1 MLWSSI
7 FVTFVAKKIHWIVV
21 WILPESPGKE
31 YSSNPFEHCIALG
44 DSSLIESFLR
54 IIFIQINQLTLQSVE
69 ISLHGGVIIGTSCF
83 THALCHMNRFAKFY
97 ECFGSIMQIYD
108 CTVVAYFMIF
118 QKQIG
123 KIGTP
128 FLIDFICCIFFS
140 NTLCGLPC
148 SYSGVFGS
156 CSKHLDRY

>member
-1 MLWSSI
+1 MYVKDASHRLWRLCPWH
-7 FVTFVAKKIHWIVV
+7 TRNT
-21 WILPESPGKE
+21 PGKK

-44 DSSLIESFLR
+44 DSSLIESFLS

-69 ISLHGGVIIGTSCF
+69 ISLHGCVIIGTSCF

-108 CTVVAYFMIF
+108 CTVVAYFMVL

-156 CSKHLDRY
+156 CSKHVDRY

>member
-1 MLWSSI
+1 MI
-7 FVTFVAKKIHWIVV
+7 VT
-21 WILPESPGKE
+21 WILPE

-44 DSSLIESFLR
+44 DSSLIESFLS
-54 IIFIQINQLTLQSVE
+54 IIFTQINQLTLQSVE
-69 ISLHGGVIIGTSCF
+69 ISLHGCVIIGTSCF

-108 CTVVAYFMIF
+108 CTVVAYFMVF

-128 FLIDFICCIFFS
+128 FLTVLS
-140 NTLCGLPC
+140 LCGHNDLP
-148 SYSGVFGS
+148 SGVFGIFMLFIKTIKLE
-156 CSKHLDRY
+156 KHCFPNLIICLLSTQEENSILAGRIT

>member
-1 MLWSSI
+1 M
-7 FVTFVAKKIHWIVV
+7 
-21 WILPESPGKE
+21 
-31 YSSNPFEHCIALG
+31 
-44 DSSLIESFLR
+44 SLT
-54 IIFIQINQLTLQSVE
+54 NQCSLQSTNCK
-69 ISLHGGVIIGTSCF
+69 ITCDMLICYAGDNT
-83 THALCHMNRFAKFY
+83 
-97 ECFGSIMQIYD
+97 SIMQIYD
-108 CTVVAYFMIF
+108 CTVVAYIMVL